1 MADLTSPGDDFAAL
15 SHTEKVRSE
24 FDDDVKRSESS
35 ESEERE
41 VNDGVHD
48 GLEFPT
54 GEEKLTLRRISDKLP
69 WAAYRK
75 RTYILLGF
83 RIQSVQ
89 LSGRLRRTG

>member
-1 MADLTSPGDDFAAL
+1 MVDLTCAGDNFASL

-35 ESEERE
+35 VAEERE

-48 GLEFPT
+48 SLELPT
-54 GEEKLTLRRISDKLP
+54 EKEKLTLRRISDKLP

-89 LSGRLRRTG
+89 LSDRLR